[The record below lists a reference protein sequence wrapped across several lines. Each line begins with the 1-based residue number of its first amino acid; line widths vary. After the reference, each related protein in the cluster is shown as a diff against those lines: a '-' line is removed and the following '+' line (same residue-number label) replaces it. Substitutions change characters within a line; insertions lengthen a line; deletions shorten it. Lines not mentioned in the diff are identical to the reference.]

1 MDFRE
6 KGDRQDHE
14 VSEEELDGREALASL
29 VQRETPVNPDLL
41 VQWVKLVFL
50 VQKVQ
55 EGLLERLVCLVFL
68 ERMEHLVPL
77 VREVLQENMDH
88 QGLLV
93 CPVLLGLQG
102 LLVSLVNLESL
113 VLRVLLVFL
122 VILGDLESLER
133 RDHLDHQV
141 HKEGLVFLDLL
152 ACLDSL
158 GKEDC
163 LDYLECL
170 ALKEKWDLLAHLDL
184 RVTRVP
190 KEHLVL
196 RGPLVLKEDKA
207 LLDHLESLVK
217 RVKLGY
223 LDSLDQQEGMACQD
237 QEVCQESQDL
247 RVTLER
253 MVSKVKLDL
262 LALRDSRVERGRLVP
277 LEAQDLE
284 DRGVKLDLLDL
295 LVTKA
300 LLE

>member
-6 KGDRQDHE
+6 KGDKQDRE
-14 VSEEELDGREALASL
+14 VSEEELDGLAASASL
-29 VQRETPVNPDLL
+29 VPRETPASLDLL
-41 VQWVKLVFL
+41 VPWVKLVYL

-77 VREVLQENMDH
+77 VREDLQENMDH

-93 CPVLLGLQG
+93 CLVLLDLQG
-102 LLVSLVNLESL
+102 LLVNLGNLESL
-113 VLRVLLVFL
+113 VLQVLLVFL

-133 RDHLDHQV
+133 RDHLDHLV
-141 HKEGLVFLDLL
+141 HKEGLVFLDPL

-158 GKEDC
+158 EKEDC

-196 RGPLVLKEDKA
+196 RGLLVLKEDKV

-217 RVKLGY
+217 RGKLGY

-237 QEVCQESQDL
+237 QEGCQESQDL

-253 MVSKVKLDL
+253 MVSKEKLVL
-262 LALRDSRVERGRLVP
+262 LAPRDSRVERGKLVP

-284 DRGVKLDLLDL
+284 GREVKLDLLDL